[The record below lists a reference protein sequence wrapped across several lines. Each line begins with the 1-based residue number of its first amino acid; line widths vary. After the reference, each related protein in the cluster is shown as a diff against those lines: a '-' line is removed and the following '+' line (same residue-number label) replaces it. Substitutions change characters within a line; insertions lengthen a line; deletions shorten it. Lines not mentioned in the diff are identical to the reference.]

1 MIIALVNQEDQTITI
16 CHKTVEVISIFDVD
30 RIADLLMGKQV
41 YYITAAEE
49 ANGDDVVDLIIELS
63 GTKATRKPKPKPQNP
78 KTPKPRV
85 IE

>member
-30 RIADLLMGKQV
+30 RIANLLMGKQV

-49 ANGDDVVDLIIELS
+49 ANGDDDDGCVVAGKPGVVS
-63 GTKATRKPKPKPQNP
+63 GLQGGKGRK
-78 KTPKPRV
+78 V
-85 IE
+85 W